1 MEQENQN
8 NNQKRNEVKIPSSS
22 PLPPATKKKMIVVAL
37 LLDLISLIPI
47 ANFATLTAAPIIFAW
62 WFKKCGCNPFG
73 PKKVVNYIIGL
84 GIEAVPIISFLPGI
98 TFTVIR
104 NIAVETAAA
113 SIKPKSLRKI
123 NPARRIAAGQRLM
136 RMKTSQFKNRQAARS
151 RAGTVQNQDT
161 QIPAF

>member
-1 MEQENQN
+1 MDQENQN
-8 NNQKRNEVKIPSSS
+8 NSKTRNEVKIPSSS
-22 PLPPATKKKMIVVAL
+22 PLSPSTKKKMIAVAL
-37 LLDLISLIPI
+37 LLDLISLIPV
-47 ANFATLTAAPIIFAW
+47 ANFATTAAAPLIFSW

-84 GIEAVPIISFLPGI
+84 VVEIIPIISFLPGI
-98 TFTVIR
+98 TFTVVR
-104 NIAVETAAA
+104 NIAVETATA

-136 RMKTSQFKNRQAARS
+136 RMKTSQYKNRQAARS
-151 RAGTVQNQDT
+151 RVNTVQNQDT